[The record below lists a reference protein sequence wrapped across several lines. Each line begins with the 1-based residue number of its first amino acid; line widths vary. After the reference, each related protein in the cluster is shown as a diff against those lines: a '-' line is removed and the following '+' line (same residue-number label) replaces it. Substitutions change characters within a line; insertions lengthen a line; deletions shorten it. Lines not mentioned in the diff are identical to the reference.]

1 MPMSESL
8 LINYT
13 LVTEVLKALRG
24 DGMDPGGVM
33 ESTSLFNRIQ
43 KFMFAL
49 ISRFVI
55 SESLLKD
62 IEADVDPSNNNPKQR
77 SEVVITFLQVF

>member
-1 MPMSESL
+1 MIP
-8 LINYT
+8 
-13 LVTEVLKALRG
+13 EVIRALGG
-24 DGMDPGGVM
+24 DGLDPGGVV

-62 IEADVDPSNNNPKQR
+62 IEADVDPSNNNIKQR
-77 SEVVITFLQVF
+77 SEVVITFLQVYILF